1 MKRKDEYQALLREL
15 EQTPEALENTV
26 QRAVKRR
33 SALRK
38 KRRLLGIPAGSLAAC
53 FLGFVLLVNLFP
65 PFARA
70 CGSVPL
76 LRELAKAVAWS
87 PSLSAAVENE
97 YVQPIGQSRT
107 VNGITATVEYVIVD
121 QKQLHVFFTLDGP
134 YENLSAE
141 MPEFSP
147 AQECSIIGADF
158 RQAPGTMLEFTLD
171 YLDQDV
177 PDELAMTFAVTTW
190 QEALTDLPPEAE
202 PSYEDEMLERAEEE
216 QPDILAEFTFRLRFD
231 PAFTAQGEI
240 VPVNQSFQMDGQTLT
255 ITEAEVYP
263 THVRINVQG
272 AGENTAWL
280 KELSFYLENES
291 GQRFEPISNGISAT
305 GDSESPAMLSYRL
318 ESPYFARS
326 KHLTLH
332 ITGAAWLDRDKER
345 VRVDLAHETAEF
357 LPEGVLLEK
366 AERRP
371 GGWILHFLV
380 EQQKENHFF
389 QVWSMTYFDEAGE
402 EHSMDSRSSTTRD
415 DGWFEEMLPLSGYQ
429 GDVVYL
435 EPLYSRRSVDL
446 VPIAIPIE

>member
-1 MKRKDEYQALLREL
+1 
-15 EQTPEALENTV
+15 
-26 QRAVKRR
+26 
-33 SALRK
+33 
-38 KRRLLGIPAGSLAAC
+38 
-53 FLGFVLLVNLFP
+53 
-65 PFARA
+65 
-70 CGSVPL
+70 
-76 LRELAKAVAWS
+76 
-87 PSLSAAVENE
+87 
-97 YVQPIGQSRT
+97 
-107 VNGITATVEYVIVD
+107 
-121 QKQLHVFFTLDGP
+121 
-134 YENLSAE
+134 
-141 MPEFSP
+141 
-147 AQECSIIGADF
+147 
-158 RQAPGTMLEFTLD
+158 
-171 YLDQDV
+171 
-177 PDELAMTFAVTTW
+177 
-190 QEALTDLPPEAE
+190 
-202 PSYEDEMLERAEEE
+202 
-216 QPDILAEFTFRLRFD
+216 
-231 PAFTAQGEI
+231 
-240 VPVNQSFQMDGQTLT
+240 
-255 ITEAEVYP
+255 
-263 THVRINVQG
+263 
-272 AGENTAWL
+272 
-280 KELSFYLENES
+280 
-291 GQRFEPISNGISAT
+291 
-305 GDSESPAMLSYRL
+305 MLSYRL